1 MHEYDDQQLVQSAL
15 CGDTEGFNKLVER
28 YQSRAY
34 GLCVRMLGDA
44 DMAAD
49 VAQDAF
55 ISAYRHLPS
64 LRGEFR
70 PWLMRIVANAC
81 RDVLRSQK
89 RRPSVSLDMT
99 TDEDEAPAL
108 QIADTTAG
116 PEEQLLRRE
125 MQQTIATALFTIPAD
140 QREVIVLSDIEG
152 MSYQEI
158 ADITGI
164 NIGTVKSRLNRARM
178 RLRELLYAAE
188 LLPHVRRLTSE
199 QTNQGE

>member
-1 MHEYDDQQLVQSAL
+1 MHEHDDQQLVQQSL
-15 CGDTEGFNKLVER
+15 SGDTLSFNQLVDR

-44 DMAAD
+44 DQAAD

-55 ISAYRHLPS
+55 ISAYRHLPG

-99 TDEDEAPAL
+99 TDDDEAPAL

-152 MSYQEI
+152 LSYQEI

-188 LLPHVRRLTSE
+188 LLPQVRRLTSE
-199 QTNQGE
+199 QTTQGE

>member
-1 MHEYDDQQLVQSAL
+1 
-15 CGDTEGFNKLVER
+15 
-28 YQSRAY
+28 
-34 GLCVRMLGDA
+34 
-44 DMAAD
+44 
-49 VAQDAF
+49 
-55 ISAYRHLPS
+55 
-64 LRGEFR
+64 
-70 PWLMRIVANAC
+70 
-81 RDVLRSQK
+81 
-89 RRPSVSLDMT
+89 MT
-99 TDEDEAPAL
+99 TDDDEAPAL

-152 MSYQEI
+152 LSYQEI

-188 LLPHVRRLTSE
+188 LLPQVRRLTSE
-199 QTNQGE
+199 QTTQGE

>member
-1 MHEYDDQQLVQSAL
+1 MHEHDDQQLVQQAL
-15 CGDTEGFNKLVER
+15 GGDTQSFNQLVDR
-28 YQSRAY
+28 YQARAY

-44 DMAAD
+44 DQAAD

-55 ISAYRHLPS
+55 ISAYRHLPG

-89 RRPSVSLDMT
+89 RRPSISLDMT
-99 TDEDEAPAL
+99 IDEDEAPAL

-125 MQQTIATALFTIPAD
+125 MQQTIAAALFTIPAD

-152 MSYQEI
+152 LSYQEI

-188 LLPHVRRLTSE
+188 LLPQVRRLTSE